1 MKVLLNQDVKG
12 QGKKGDIIEVND
24 GYARNF
30 LIKKKLA
37 VEATNDVINT
47 YKQRKAS
54 DEKRRIEEEKEAKE
68 LAAKL
73 KDMVVTV
80 HAKCGDGKMYGSI
93 TTKDIAD
100 ALKDQEGI
108 DIDKKKIVLKE
119 NIKALGRYQLEVK
132 DYAGITAKMVIN
144 VVGE

>member
-12 QGKKGDIIEVND
+12 QGKKGDVIEVND

-37 VEATNDVINT
+37 VEATSDVLNT

-54 DEKRRIEEEKEAKE
+54 DEKRRLEEEKEARE
-68 LAAKL
+68 LVTKL

-80 HAKCGDGKMYGSI
+80 KAKCGDGKMYGSI
-93 TTKDIAD
+93 TTKDISD
-100 ALKDQEGI
+100 SLKEQGI

-119 NIKALGRYQLEVK
+119 NIKALGRYELEVK
-132 DYAGITAKMVIN
+132 VYAGISGKMVIN
-144 VVGE
+144 VVEG